1 MKKHIMV
8 AAILLLATTVQ
19 PSPRLFHNSSYFD
32 ANSILMMTTNYGL
45 YGYDVGNVFG
55 YSHGTFY
62 PYTGVDNIY
71 NGTQIKSPLYSAG
84 LWLGGKVAGVTRVS
98 TSDFGSEYWPGPMSG
113 GTFVSDADTVSAYRV
128 YKIYADSA
136 EGNPNPDY
144 LNWPT
149 GQGAPTDG
157 LGHPLVRGSQTVWL
171 VFNDANPARH
181 NAINGSTST
190 LGIEIQQVVW
200 GTNLTGYERVIYL
213 EYRLFNR
220 GGNAITNFYMTP
232 FFDPDLGG
240 AQDDL
245 TGCDTL
251 ISTIYCYNA
260 TNSDAWYGA
269 TPPALG
275 IRFLYGPA
283 VASIHDS
290 AYFFGT
296 WIHGYRNLPMSSFVS
311 YFNGDDPQSA
321 AESYNLMQGLKR
333 NGSPLANGTTFS
345 FPGDPVAGTGD
356 LNSTPG
362 NPHFVASFGPI
373 DFLPGDSQSFV
384 LKLVI
389 GQGADRLTSIT
400 DMRSLANTPD
410 SITTGVE
417 EPAGPILPR
426 SFQLGQNHP
435 NPFNPS
441 TVIEYSLASRSDVR
455 LVVVD
460 LLGRVVRT
468 LVAQPRQAAGSYQ
481 VIWDGRAGDGAHCS
495 SGVYFYRLETNLGSE
510 TRKMIL
516 LK

>member
-1 MKKHIMV
+1 MKKLIMV
-8 AAILLLATTVQ
+8 AAVLLFAIEVKAN
-19 PSPRLFHNSSYFD
+19 PRLFHSSGYLD
-32 ANSILMMTTNYGL
+32 ANSILMITTNYGL
-45 YGYDVGNVFG
+45 YGYDVGGVFG
-55 YSHGTFY
+55 YSYGTFY
-62 PYTGVDNIY
+62 PYTDVDHIY

-84 LWLGGKVAGVTRVS
+84 LWLGGKVAGVTRVA
-98 TSDFGSEYWPGPMSG
+98 TSDFGSEYWPGPMTG
-113 GTFVSDADTVSAYRV
+113 GTFVTDGDTISAYRV
-128 YKIYADSA
+128 YKTYSDSA
-136 EGNPNPDY
+136 EGNPNQDY

-149 GQGAPTDG
+149 VQGAPTDG
-157 LGHPLVRGSQTVWL
+157 LGHPLIRGSQLVWS
-171 VFNDANPARH
+171 VFNDANPAKH
-181 NAINGSTST
+181 NAINGTTSS
-190 LGIEIQQVVW
+190 LGIEVQQIVW
-200 GTNLTGYERVIYL
+200 STNLPGYERVIYL

-251 ISTIYCYNA
+251 TGTIYCYNA
-260 TNSDAWYGA
+260 TNSDAQYGA

-296 WIHGYRNLPMSSFVS
+296 WIHGYKNLPMSSFAS
-311 YFNGDDPQSA
+311 YVNGDDPQSA

-345 FPGDPVAGTGD
+345 YPGDPVAGTGD
-356 LNSTPG
+356 LNPTPG

-384 LKLVI
+384 LKLAI
-389 GQGADRLTSIT
+389 GQGTDRLTSIT
-400 DMRSLANTPD
+400 DLRSIMVTPD
-410 SITTGVE
+410 SIVTEVDDAE
-417 EPAGPILPR
+417 GPNVPQ
-426 SFQLGQNHP
+426 SFLLGQNHP

-441 TVIEYSLASRSDVR
+441 TVIEYALASRSDVR
-455 LVVVD
+455 LVIVD
-460 LLGRVVRT
+460 LLGKTVRT
-468 LVAQPRQAAGSYQ
+468 LVSQTRQAAGSYS
-481 VIWDGRAGDGAHCS
+481 VSWDGRSGNGVLCA
-495 SGVYFYRLETNLGSE
+495 SGVYFYRLETRFGSE
-510 TRKMIL
+510 SRKMIL